1 MRHFNVKLIVD
12 PAREMLGVLHSI
24 KQGLPWKERALR
36 LLVDKSYRYMLF
48 SNNFSRQDLMEILE
62 SLSSGNEPVDQRLRW
77 LHKELLGYLNRL
89 DDISIFLDELE
100 NKKNEIVSE
109 ASEKARKCLP
119 KLARIEADIYLVIG
133 GSDAYG
139 VNLLDTGAIVMN
151 VGLFV
156 SHMEEMITMMAHEL
170 HHKAENRSREIY
182 WRFHRSGPKNLGR
195 VYEIVSELIG
205 EGIATLVTFPLGL
218 AHKYFVIKE
227 KISEE
232 YKKVEDGIQQ
242 VYQNTTDERAKE
254 IFETLYAHAGPLYMV
269 GCDMAKKIENTL
281 GKEELI
287 AAAQEPLLFFQTY
300 KKAVNKSGEGYEF
313 SINTMKII
321 QKLQEKINLM

>member
-1 MRHFNVKLIVD
+1 MRRFNVRLIVG
-12 PAREMLGVLHSI
+12 PAREMLGVLRSI
-24 KQGLPWKERALR
+24 KEGLPWKERALR
-36 LLVDKSYRYMLF
+36 LLVDKSYRYMMF
-48 SNNFSRQDLMEILE
+48 SNDFSRPDLMEIME
-62 SLSSGNEPVDQRLRW
+62 SLSDGKELGDQRLRW

-89 DDISIFLDELE
+89 DDISAFLDELE
-100 NKKNEIVSE
+100 SKKNEIVSE
-109 ASEKARKCLP
+109 ACEKAREYLP
-119 KLARIEADIYLVIG
+119 KSARIEADIYLVIG

-205 EGIATLVTFPLGL
+205 EGIATLVTFPFGL

-227 KISEE
+227 KISDE
-232 YKKVEDGIQQ
+232 YKKVEDGIQE

-254 IFETLYAHAGPLYMV
+254 IFTSLYAHAGPLYMV
-269 GCDMAKKIENTL
+269 GCDMAKKIEDTL

-287 AAAQEPLLFFQTY
+287 AVAQEPLLFFQTY
-300 KKAVNKSGEGYEF
+300 RKAVNKSGGGYEF
-313 SINTMKII
+313 SINTLEII